1 MPTRE
6 DVFTALAALLTS
18 VPGINSV
25 SRRMAMPST
34 FGGPAGAVDDRLPTL
49 MIWEQ
54 NEHTTQRGGGLP
66 SLRTWEAFLVIY
78 FKNAD
83 VTVPGA
89 TIINPILEG
98 IEAALTPAPTAQNQL
113 TLGGLV
119 SHCYIEGVTHVALGD
134 VDSEGFGGA
143 VVPVKILVP

>member
-6 DVFTALAALLTS
+6 AVFTALAALLTA
-18 VPGINSV
+18 VPGIGTV
-25 SRRMAMPST
+25 SRRMTMP
-34 FGGPAGAVDDRLPTL
+34 GLIPADELAPGAATL

-54 NEHTTQRGGGLP
+54 HEDTKQRGRGTP
-66 SLRTWEAFLVIY
+66 STRTWEAFLVVY
-78 FKNAD
+78 FKNPD

-89 TIINPILEG
+89 TIINPILDG
-98 IEAALTPAPTAQNQL
+98 IEAALEPLPSPANTQ

-119 SHCYIEGVTHVALGD
+119 SHCWIEGVTFVALGD
-134 VDSEGFGGA
+134 VDTQGFGGC